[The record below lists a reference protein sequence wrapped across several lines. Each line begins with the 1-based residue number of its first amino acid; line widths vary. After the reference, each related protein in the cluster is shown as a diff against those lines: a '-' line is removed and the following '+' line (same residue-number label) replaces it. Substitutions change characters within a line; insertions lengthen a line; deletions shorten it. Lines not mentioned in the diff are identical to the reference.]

1 MGSPFGNVLA
11 NLSLGYHEKKWL
23 HEFDKGKFLLLKR
36 YVDNILCIFEN
47 EKDAE
52 NFFEFVN
59 CQHENIKFNLE
70 KESNKY
76 LSFLIFLSKMRE
88 TVF

>member
-11 NLSLGYHEKKWL
+11 ILYYIDNILCI
-23 HEFDKGKFLLLKR
+23 KFLP
-36 YVDNILCIFEN
+36 DNILCIFEN

-52 NFFEFVN
+52 NFFEVVN

-70 KESNKY
+70 KESNIY
-76 LSFLIFLSKMRE
+76 HF
-88 TVF
+88 